1 MLRLMEQVQACDDS
15 DQREGDQSDPQE
27 FNISVS
33 EAQGATQI
41 GNKNKVIHNHNQ
53 QSTSTSQI
61 NVVNFNHCPTT
72 YLVGGEQGLADNIIY
87 YLQPPRTRP
96 ELNYDQQRDIHE

>member
-1 MLRLMEQVQACDDS
+1 MLRLMEEACDDS
-15 DQREGDQSDPQE
+15 DQREGGQSDPQE

-41 GNKNKVIHNHNQ
+41 GNKNKVIHHHNQ

-61 NVVNFNHCPTT
+61 NVVNFNHWS
-72 YLVGGEQGLADNIIY
+72 LVGGEQGSVNVS
-87 YLQPPRTRP
+87 
-96 ELNYDQQRDIHE
+96 